1 MDVMKSI
8 FRLLIC
14 FFSLLN
20 SIELKSQTEK
30 VIETP
35 FDGGEW
41 FEFRIYYGFFNA
53 SYASIKLE
61 NDTINNIPVLHS
73 MGYGKTTG
81 LARWFFK
88 VDDYYE
94 SYFDREKII
103 PYKFIRNI
111 YEGGYTKNIEINFNQ
126 EKLIATINDKKKN
139 TITKLPFNYNA
150 QDLVS
155 SFYYLRKY
163 FPRDK
168 FKINESFVINMFFDN
183 DNYVFKLKYLGNEV
197 IDSKFGKIE
206 CLKFIPMVQSGRIF
220 KEQESVTIW
229 ISNDKNRIPIRVQ
242 ADVIVGSIK
251 ADLDNFKNLKYPFKI
266 KF

>member
-1 MDVMKSI
+1 MKKF
-8 FRLLIC
+8 FRLLI
-14 FFSLLN
+14 FFYSLFGA
-20 SIELKSQTEK
+20 IELRSQTEK
-30 VIETP
+30 IIETP
-35 FDGGEW
+35 FYGEEW

-53 SYASIKLE
+53 SYASIKLK
-61 NDTINNIPVLHS
+61 NDTINNIPVFHS

-111 YEGGYTKNIEINFNQ
+111 YEGGYTKNIEINFDQ
-126 EKLIATINDKKKN
+126 EKLIANINDKKNN

-163 FPRDK
+163 FPRNE
-168 FKINESFVINMFFDN
+168 FKLNESFVINMFFDN
-183 DNYVFKLKYLGNEV
+183 DNYIFKLKYLGKEI

-251 ADLDNFKNLKYPFKI
+251 ADLENFKNLKYPFKI
-266 KF
+266 NF

>member
-1 MDVMKSI
+1 MSDILDHLV
-8 FRLLIC
+8 
-14 FFSLLN
+14 
-20 SIELKSQTEK
+20 
-30 VIETP
+30 
-35 FDGGEW
+35 
-41 FEFRIYYGFFNA
+41 
-53 SYASIKLE
+53 E
-61 NDTINNIPVLHS
+61 N
-73 MGYGKTTG
+73 
-81 LARWFFK
+81 
-88 VDDYYE
+88 
-94 SYFDREKII
+94 
-103 PYKFIRNI
+103 
-111 YEGGYTKNIEINFNQ
+111 
-126 EKLIATINDKKKN
+126 INDKKKN

-163 FPRDK
+163 FPRDE

>member
-1 MDVMKSI
+1 MKNKFRLFIVLITSISFFKSI
-8 FRLLIC
+8 AQ
-14 FFSLLN
+14 N
-20 SIELKSQTEK
+20 EK
-30 VIETP
+30 IIDTP
-35 FDGGEW
+35 FNGGEW

-61 NDTINNIPVLHS
+61 NDTINNIPVFHS
-73 MGYGKTTG
+73 KGYGKTTG

-88 VDDYYE
+88 VEDHYE
-94 SYFDREKII
+94 SYFNKEKIV

-126 EKLIATINDKKKN
+126 KQLIANINDKKKK
-139 TITKLPFNYNA
+139 TKTEVPFNLNA

-163 FPRDK
+163 FPRNEI
-168 FKINESFVINMFFDN
+168 KINESFVINMFFDN
-183 DNYVFKLKYLGNEV
+183 ENYVFKLKYIGKEIV
-197 IDSKFGKIE
+197 QSKFGNIE
-206 CLKFIPMVQSGRIF
+206 CLKLIPMVQSGRIF

-251 ADLDNFKNLKYPFKI
+251 ADLENFKNLKYPFKI
-266 KF
+266 NF

>member
-1 MDVMKSI
+1 MKSI

-14 FFSLLN
+14 FFSLL
-20 SIELKSQTEK
+20 SSVELKSQTQK

-94 SYFDREKII
+94 SYFDREKIV

-111 YEGGYTKNIEINFNQ
+111 YEGGYNKNIEINLNKESIFKKSDVIIDFTTPKCTFQ
-126 EKLIATINDKKKN
+126 ILKIASKLKKKVVIGTTGFTEKDEKIIKKYSKQIPILKAGN
-139 TITKLPFNYNA
+139 MSLGINLLMYFYKIVKPSWG
-150 QDLVS
+150 LV
-155 SFYYLRKY
+155 F
-163 FPRDK
+163 
-168 FKINESFVINMFFDN
+168 
-183 DNYVFKLKYLGNEV
+183 
-197 IDSKFGKIE
+197 
-206 CLKFIPMVQSGRIF
+206 CLKTTRNRSRNDRTDPLHNRFLVQRSLGVR
-220 KEQESVTIW
+220 
-229 ISNDKNRIPIRVQ
+229 
-242 ADVIVGSIK
+242 
-251 ADLDNFKNLKYPFKI
+251 
-266 KF
+266 